1 MGQINLPVLN
11 RTGYS
16 TFWQSVW
23 DEKHNFNRSFKE
35 DYLIRAIL
43 PFFFFDRISKKKQFI
58 HFNTIKSSNILKTL
72 DYWSNFTEPN
82 ILYQKILFY
91 FKRKKKIPYFILKI
105 WILKFHSWLIV
116 LFSIY
121 SPVKFFSLFTVDKK
135 TYELLRHFG
144 YYHIFLK
151 SLKINTNYITKLKYN
166 KTLF

>member
-58 HFNTIKSSNILKTL
+58 HFNVIKSSNILKTL
-72 DYWSNFTEPN
+72 DYWSNFTEPG

-91 FKRKKKIPYFILKI
+91 FKRKKKIPYFILKV
-105 WILKFHSWLIV
+105 WILKFQSWLIV

-121 SPVKFFSLFTVDKK
+121 SPVKFFSLFMTDKK

-151 SLKINTNYITKLKYN
+151 ALKLNTNYLSRLRYN
-166 KTLF
+166 KIVF

>member
-58 HFNTIKSSNILKTL
+58 HFNVIKSSNILKTL
-72 DYWSNFTEPN
+72 EYWAKFTEPN
-82 ILYQKILFY
+82 VLYNKILFY
-91 FKRKKKIPYFILKI
+91 FKKKKKIPYFILKI
-105 WILKFHSWLIV
+105 WILKFQSWLII

-121 SPVKFFSLFTVDKK
+121 SPVKFFSLFMTDKQS
-135 TYELLRHFG
+135 YELLRHFG

-151 SLKINTNYITKLKYN
+151 SLKMNSNYISRLKYN
-166 KTLF
+166 KTVF